1 MSAAMNFIGDMSTIE
16 EAPCSI
22 VLQVSY
28 TLNDVPM
35 PLGSCFENF
44 NVVADEGFTIKT
56 IVKK

>member
-16 EAPCSI
+16 APCGI

-35 PLGSCFENF
+35 PLKGELLENF
-44 NVVADEGFTIKT
+44 NVVWMKGSPLRR
-56 IVKK
+56 